1 MNPVSFPFC
10 INVHTRA
17 LFKPRLEST
26 ATQGQ
31 QIEVAVFS
39 PTFEPGA
46 EVTAESSSGGTCV
59 VVPSGPRPPLQPR
72 AGRGPRRSIL
82 LAARQKKKRTR
93 PGERRSR
100 QRERGGGRR
109 RGGFTTRAA
118 APASNFDLVWRAR
131 LAGYGPASI
140 AAAAQNGPWEH
151 MLLLLLYCSTPV
163 FGGEDARGHSSY
175 TRGGKVRRISTTAVL
190 IRASDAR
197 SHLREHSARVDSF
210 ERHAAAPGHRAFFS

>member
-1 MNPVSFPFC
+1 MRR
-10 INVHTRA
+10 RA
-17 LFKPRLEST
+17 ERAP
-26 ATQGQ
+26 A
-31 QIEVAVFS
+31 S
-39 PTFEPGA
+39 PP
-46 EVTAESSSGGTCV
+46 
-59 VVPSGPRPPLQPR
+59 
-72 AGRGPRRSIL
+72 
-82 LAARQKKKRTR
+82 AARRPWTAPIDSIGRASEKEENASRRTT
-93 PGERRSR
+93 
-100 QRERGGGRR
+100 QQAAREGWREEE
-109 RGGFTTRAA
+109 GGFTTRAA